1 MLQRIQTI
9 YLLLVIIC
17 MIISLFLPF
26 CSFLNYNNEIILGAF
41 GLSNLPENLSEVS
54 VRFPF
59 YLCIFSVI
67 GLTLYTISMYKNR
80 KKQLLL
86 GRINYLLI
94 LITIVFILIDI
105 DYVAKQLDSLDNVH
119 HGIGAFLPVAALPFV
134 FLANRGIKKDEA
146 LVKSLDR
153 LR

>member
-9 YLLLVIIC
+9 YLLLTITC
-17 MIISLFLPF
+17 MICSLFVPF
-26 CSFLNYNNEIILGAF
+26 CSFLNNEQITLGAF
-41 GLSNLPENLSEVS
+41 GLANLPEGLSDVDS
-54 VRFPF
+54 RFPY
-59 YLCIFSVI
+59 YLCVISVI
-67 GLTLYTISMYKNR
+67 GLTILTISMYKNR

-94 LITIVFILIDI
+94 LATIVFIMVDI
-105 DYVAKQLDSLDNVH
+105 DYVAQKLSSVDMIQYK
-119 HGIGAFLPVAALPFV
+119 IGTFLPVAALPFV